1 MMSYHWGDDA
11 SDGSNGT
18 YATCKLL
25 KIRDIRYG
33 AGLAE
38 RAGSAFFCWLI
49 IGSVCAILCV
59 RHTSLFYSSVCQKLG
74 FKMIYE
80 LSQQRVSLMNKSYRY
95 VGYCLIR
102 PYRYG
107 LAEIGAVSMLL
118 ASHSCLH
125 CLSAVDAQLFKI
137 SYFKIVFIINQKF
150 LQTGFRNVC
159 KLQFGLSPGAACC
172 ASLGNILL
180 A

>member
-18 YATCKLL
+18 YATCNLL

-38 RAGSAFFCWLI
+38 RAGSAFFVGLLLI
-49 IGSVCAILCV
+49 LSAPFFACSIHLF
-59 RHTSLFYSSVCQKLG
+59 FYSSVCEEFG

-80 LSQQRVSLMNKSYRY
+80 LSRRRVGLTIKSYRY
-95 VGYCLIR
+95 VGYCIVR
-102 PYRYG
+102 PYRYC

-118 ASHSCLH
+118 ACFSCLYG
-125 CLSAVDAQLFKI
+125 LAAVDAPLFKI
-137 SYFKIVFIINQKF
+137 SCSQIVFIIN
-150 LQTGFRNVC
+150 
-159 KLQFGLSPGAACC
+159 
-172 ASLGNILL
+172 
-180 A
+180 

>member
-11 SDGSNGT
+11 SDGRNGT
-18 YATCKLL
+18 YVTCKLL
-25 KIRDIRYG
+25 KIRDFRYC
-33 AGLAE
+33 AELAE
-38 RAGSAFFCWLI
+38 RAGSAFFYVLI

-59 RHTSLFYSSVCQKLG
+59 RHTSLLYSSVCQKLG

-80 LSQQRVSLMNKSYRY
+80 LSRQRVGLMIKGYRY

-118 ASHSCLH
+118 VSHSCLH

-137 SYFKIVFIINQKF
+137 SYSQIVLIIN
-150 LQTGFRNVC
+150 
-159 KLQFGLSPGAACC
+159 
-172 ASLGNILL
+172 
-180 A
+180 